1 MDNTTQRQLIY
12 LLDRI
17 ATALEKIAGIEYDGE
32 QEGDGNDDDNEENVN
47 DSHNI

>member
-17 ATALEKIAGIEYDGE
+17 ATALEKIAGIEY
-32 QEGDGNDDDNEENVN
+32 EGDDNDDNNEENVN
-47 DSHNI
+47 DTHNI